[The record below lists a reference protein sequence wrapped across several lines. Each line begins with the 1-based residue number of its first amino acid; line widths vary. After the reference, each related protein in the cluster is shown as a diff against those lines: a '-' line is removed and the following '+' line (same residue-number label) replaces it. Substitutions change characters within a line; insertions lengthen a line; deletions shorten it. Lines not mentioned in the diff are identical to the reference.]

1 MPVNSQL
8 EHKYRAAWAA
18 VEQVHSG
25 MTVGLGT
32 GSTAAL
38 ALKRLA
44 ERLALGEIK
53 TVYGVPSS
61 RATAEEASRL
71 GIPLTD
77 LDTHPVLDLT
87 IDGAD
92 EVDPA
97 LNLIKGGGGAL
108 LREKVLAQASRRNTI
123 VVDASKLSPHLGS
136 RHPLPLEVTSFACK
150 SIERYLMAL
159 GAKVRTRQSIN
170 DTPFLTDQGNLVLD
184 ADFGPIMD
192 PVGLATKLAQRAGIV
207 AHGLFLGLADE
218 VIVGE
223 EGRVQ
228 HLYRPT

>member
-1 MPVNSQL
+1 MNPQL
-8 EHKYRAAWAA
+8 KHKRRAAWAA
-18 VEQVHSG
+18 VEQVRSS
-25 MTVGLGT
+25 MIVGLGT
-32 GSTAAL
+32 GSTATL

-44 ERLALGEIK
+44 ERLAFGEIH
-53 TVYGVPSS
+53 TVLGVPSS

-77 LDTHPVLDLT
+77 LATHPVLDLT

-108 LREKVLAQASRRNTI
+108 LREKVLAQASLRNII

-136 RHPLPLEVTSFACK
+136 RLPLALEVTSFACK
-150 SIERYLMAL
+150 SIERFLVTL
-159 GAKVRTRQSIN
+159 GAKVHTRQSTN
-170 DTPFLTDQGNLVLD
+170 DSPFLTDQGNLILD
-184 ADFGPIMD
+184 ADFGLIMD
-192 PVGLATKLAQRAGIV
+192 PVGLAAQLDQRAGIV

-223 EGRVQ
+223 EARVQ
-228 HLYRPT
+228 HLYRSI